1 MELFMTT
8 YLTRIARGLMMPVL
22 LTGILLSY
30 SAFSFAD
37 DHSFPEAKVKAALIY
52 NFMRF
57 IDWPEESDMTGVI
70 CVVGPRHKYRQALE
84 FLTTRQIKDKNIT
97 VQEIH
102 NGKGADLLNNCQIVF
117 MTRSATN
124 KQKMD
129 LISSDL
135 SSILIV
141 GEDANFTEYGAMINL
156 IKQNQKVGF
165 EVNLANAKQANFRI
179 SSKVLRLADR
189 VVQ

>member
-1 MELFMTT
+1 
-8 YLTRIARGLMMPVL
+8 
-22 LTGILLSY
+22 
-30 SAFSFAD
+30 
-37 DHSFPEAKVKAALIY
+37 
-52 NFMRF
+52 
-57 IDWPEESDMTGVI
+57 
-70 CVVGPRHKYRQALE
+70 
-84 FLTTRQIKDKNIT
+84 
-97 VQEIH
+97 
-102 NGKGADLLNNCQIVF
+102 

>member
-1 MELFMTT
+1 
-8 YLTRIARGLMMPVL
+8 
-22 LTGILLSY
+22 
-30 SAFSFAD
+30 
-37 DHSFPEAKVKAALIY
+37 
-52 NFMRF
+52 
-57 IDWPEESDMTGVI
+57 
-70 CVVGPRHKYRQALE
+70 
-84 FLTTRQIKDKNIT
+84 
-97 VQEIH
+97 
-102 NGKGADLLNNCQIVF
+102 
-117 MTRSATN
+117 
-124 KQKMD
+124 MD